1 MIKILEGPS
10 IKFKMK
16 GKSFSELEDYSIKII
31 QLEVYSGKKKL
42 CLKTLW
48 NNININVMGLPEE

>member
-16 GKSFSELEDYSIKII
+16 GKSFSELEDHSIKII
-31 QLEVYSGKKKL
+31 QLEVYSGKKTIKL
-42 CLKTLW
+42 Q
-48 NNININVMGLPEE
+48 NPME